1 MAWMPGTIETD
12 GSGAPIP
19 PQTTISPSSHPRRM
33 TEAVTLRWQRLSGT
47 PGAVRASVVAAALL
61 WAASAVTWTLECLR
75 IHRTDSGLGWD
86 LVTSWRAEQA
96 FVHGSQPYS
105 LADTH
110 HRLFLYP
117 PSSLILM
124 RPIALFS
131 LHGVAVWGLVATA
144 AMTWAAVMISA
155 AALGRRWWGLTA
167 AIVVFALRF
176 AQPVVA
182 ELGLENVTVLCTLA
196 LAAFFLFAKKDQWVW
211 AAVAIGVTLSIK
223 PLLLPVLVIFVLVR
237 QWRGLAVAVAIPAV
251 LNVVAFA
258 VVTDPSAVFAKL
270 PSLLNRSGT
279 GVQLNSAWVDVLRSF
294 GVPDYATILIRLA
307 TVAIVLVAAWW
318 SWQRL
323 DDFVLRVVTTTSL
336 LLIGTYLAG
345 TLSENHFMLTLVPL
359 AMTVILPRSPM
370 RSVAAWLG
378 VLLFMG
384 LTPPGSVLGLDAGAN
399 LSAWRAFGMILV
411 VLSVLVTLG
420 RRRSSRSP
428 RTPHDRPSAAGG
440 PELTAT
446 TPDSA
451 GAVREALAR

>member
-1 MAWMPGTIETD
+1 
-12 GSGAPIP
+12 
-19 PQTTISPSSHPRRM
+19 
-33 TEAVTLRWQRLSGT
+33 
-47 PGAVRASVVAAALL
+47 
-61 WAASAVTWTLECLR
+61 
-75 IHRTDSGLGWD
+75 
-86 LVTSWRAEQA
+86 
-96 FVHGSQPYS
+96 
-105 LADTH
+105 
-110 HRLFLYP
+110 
-117 PSSLILM
+117 
-124 RPIALFS
+124 
-131 LHGVAVWGLVATA
+131 
-144 AMTWAAVMISA
+144 
-155 AALGRRWWGLTA
+155 
-167 AIVVFALRF
+167 
-176 AQPVVA
+176 
-182 ELGLENVTVLCTLA
+182 
-196 LAAFFLFAKKDQWVW
+196 
-211 AAVAIGVTLSIK
+211 
-223 PLLLPVLVIFVLVR
+223 
-237 QWRGLAVAVAIPAV
+237 
-251 LNVVAFA
+251 
-258 VVTDPSAVFAKL
+258 
-270 PSLLNRSGT
+270 
-279 GVQLNSAWVDVLRSF
+279 VDVLRSF

-428 RTPHDRPSAAGG
+428 GSSNERPSAAGG

>member
-1 MAWMPGTIETD
+1 MPGTIETD
-12 GSGAPIP
+12 GSGAPTPRI
-19 PQTTISPSSHPRRM
+19 TMSPSSQPTRM
-33 TEAVTLRWQRLSGT
+33 TPALTERWQRLSAT
-47 PGAVRASVVAAALL
+47 RTAARASVVAAVVL

-124 RPIALFS
+124 RPIGLLS
-131 LHGVAVWGLVATA
+131 LHAVAVWGLVATA
-144 AMTWAAVMISA
+144 VMTWAAVMISA
-155 AALGRRWWGLTA
+155 AALGRRWWDLTA
-167 AIVVFALRF
+167 AVVVFALRF

-182 ELGLENVTVLCTLA
+182 ELGLENVTVVCALA
-196 LAAFFLFAKKDQWVW
+196 LSAFFLFAKKDQWVW
-211 AAVAIGVTLSIK
+211 AAVAIGVTLSLK
-223 PLLLPVLVIFVLVR
+223 PLLLPVLIVFVLVKR
-237 QWRGLAVAVAIPAV
+237 WRALAVAIAIPAV
-251 LNVVAFA
+251 LNIVAFA
-258 VVTDPSAVFAKL
+258 VVADPSAVFAKL

-279 GVQLNSAWVDVLRSF
+279 GVQLNSAWVDVMRSF
-294 GVPDYATILIRLA
+294 GMPDYATILIRLA

-323 DDFVLRVVTTTSL
+323 DDFILRVITTTSL

-359 AMTVILPRSPM
+359 AMTVILPDSPM
-370 RSVAAWLG
+370 RSVPAWVG

-384 LTPPGSVLGLDAGAN
+384 LTPPGSLLGLDVGAN
-399 LSAWRAFGMILV
+399 LSAWRAFGMILI

-420 RRRSSRSP
+420 RGRLSARSRDTA
-428 RTPHDRPSAAGG
+428 RDRPGAAEGLPKVAG
-440 PELTAT
+440 QQQPDADAT
-446 TPDSA
+446 
-451 GAVREALAR
+451 VREALAR